1 MGIFGAAH
9 RWGVGDVGAKRPPLP
24 KICHTYPTK
33 MKLGTAI
40 PYLTKIQKYM
50 NQVTQPLSCTNIS
63 IFSLEISKLCYMKK
77 YRYRLHFG
85 T

>member
-1 MGIFGAAH
+1 MDIFGAAH
-9 RWGVGDVGAKRPPLP
+9 SWGVEDVGGKKTPLP

-40 PYLTKIQKYM
+40 PCVTRIQKYM
-50 NQVTQPLSCTNIS
+50 NQVTQPLSSTDIS

-77 YRYRLHFG
+77 YRYRLHFD